1 MAKVK
6 IEKAY
11 AIQGGLVEVQSSD
24 MDGLPMTHYLIA
36 MQVEIVVDGMRYQH
50 NRAGFLDY
58 NLKKSTAK
66 AEELAAQINQ
76 EGEVDMADYYRPYQC
91 LTMEEK
97 AEENWRMEQA
107 ERMRGGG
114 W

>member
-50 NRAGFLDY
+50 YRAGFIEYD
-58 NLKKSTAK
+58 LKKSTAK
-66 AEELAAQINQ
+66 AERLAKRINR
-76 EGEVDMADYYRPYQC
+76 EGAVDMDDYHRPYQC

-97 AEENWRMEQA
+97 SAENWRIEQA
-107 ERMRGGG
+107 DRMSGGG